1 MTPVYG
7 IFLSSAGLA
16 RSNLAY
22 HSVLIPSLIP
32 FSLSPVYVNF
42 SMIWLKTSSSI
53 SFRTCNAL
61 DANWIGPPKRLNSS
75 VRSNTTT
82 SIFGFFAR
90 LFANANPPT
99 PAPAIM
105 TLSGWSFVISYEN
118 APSLP
123 VVIDDGEPVATPNSV
138 GVDVDVVVVVVVVLI
153 AAVLEDDCTSKGE
166 TNPSTACIV
175 AALVVTAESKRIELL
190 DLIVAT
196 SSTMTTVEVVADR

>member
-99 PAPAIM
+99 PAPAIT
-105 TLSGWSFVISYEN
+105 TLSGLSFVISYEN
-118 APSLP
+118 GPSLP
-123 VVIDDGEPVATPNSV
+123 VVIDDGEPVATPNF
-138 GVDVDVVVVVVVVLI
+138 VDVVVVVVIFVLI

-166 TNPSTACIV
+166 TNPSTTCIV
-175 AALVVTAESKRIELL
+175 AALAATAESKRIELL

-196 SSTMTTVEVVADR
+196 SFTMTTVGVVADR